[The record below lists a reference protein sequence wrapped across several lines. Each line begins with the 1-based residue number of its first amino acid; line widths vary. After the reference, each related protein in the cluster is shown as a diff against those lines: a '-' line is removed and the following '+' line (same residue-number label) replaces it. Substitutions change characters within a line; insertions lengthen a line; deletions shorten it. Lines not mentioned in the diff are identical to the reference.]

1 MVSSTLVY
9 AFSLLEWRLSLVAL
23 AFNVEN
29 VHYDFHVATT
39 SRKSFRAL
47 KSPGTMK
54 MCRVAKR
61 SKFISASF
69 ASASLSNSDHTQN
82 STTVL
87 DVDDLWDA
95 QLVADSAA
103 IEDIP
108 STTMYRSSR
117 LASPEQWETFIRTLE
132 RQTNK
137 SLTTTLHHDSRSHLE
152 EVDLFWEQIKHEA
165 EMAVVA
171 ERQAGPQLYQGILS
185 QPTLLSAICTVISH
199 EIETELIPA
208 TTLKGLFIDLLTSKD
223 IFTIRQDLQAVTSR
237 DPSIETAMEAI
248 LFHKGFHALV
258 CYRVGHRLW
267 QAQRTGLAYYMQSTV
282 SRIYSADIHPACTM
296 GSGIYLRVGVGVVI
310 GETAVVGNDV
320 SICEG
325 VTLGGTGKESGDR
338 HPKVGNGVTIYGGG
352 TILGNIPIGEGSIVS
367 AKSIVTKP
375 LPPLAIVSGVP
386 ATIRSYRTLQESEF
400 GDNLQN
406 HLVIKY
412 LDRWRAINDE
422 RLANLTMT
430 K

>member
-1 MVSSTLVY
+1 MSQVVLALHAGNVYHDLYGSTL
-9 AFSLLEWRLSLVAL
+9 
-23 AFNVEN
+23 
-29 VHYDFHVATT
+29 T
-39 SRKSFRAL
+39 SRKSF
-47 KSPGTMK
+47 SIPK
-54 MCRVAKR
+54 MPFAICRVPKL
-61 SKFISASF
+61 SKFSSVFF
-69 ASASLSNSDHTQN
+69 ASVSIPSSDHTQN
-82 STTVL
+82 STTFL

-95 QLVADSAA
+95 QRVADSTVA
-103 IEDIP
+103 DDDSP
-108 STTMYRSSR
+108 YSPMYRSAR
-117 LASPEQWETFIRTLE
+117 LESSEQWETFIRTLE
-132 RQTNK
+132 RQTNTT
-137 SLTTTLHHDSRSHLE
+137 LTTTLHHDSRSHLE

-165 EMAVVA
+165 EMAVAA

-185 QPTLLSAICTVISH
+185 QPTLLSAICTVVSH

-223 IFTIRQDLQAVTSR
+223 VYSIRQDLQAVTSR

-267 QAQRTGLAYYMQSTV
+267 QAQRTGLAYYIQSTV

-296 GSGIYLRVGVGVVI
+296 GAGIYLRVGVGVVI

-338 HPKVGNGVTIYGGG
+338 HPKVGNGVIIYGGG
-352 TILGNIPIGEGSIVS
+352 TVLGNIPIGEGSIVS

-400 GDNLQN
+400 DDNLQK

-412 LDRWRAINDE
+412 LDRWRTLNDE
-422 RLANLTMT
+422 RLLNLTPT

>member
-1 MVSSTLVY
+1 MSKVVLALHAGNVYHDLYGSTL
-9 AFSLLEWRLSLVAL
+9 
-23 AFNVEN
+23 
-29 VHYDFHVATT
+29 T
-39 SRKSFRAL
+39 SRKSF
-47 KSPGTMK
+47 SIPK
-54 MCRVAKR
+54 MPFAICRVPKL
-61 SKFISASF
+61 SKFSSVFF
-69 ASASLSNSDHTQN
+69 ASVSIPSSDHTQN
-82 STTVL
+82 STTFL

-95 QLVADSAA
+95 QRVADSTVA
-103 IEDIP
+103 DDDSP
-108 STTMYRSSR
+108 YSPMYRSAR
-117 LASPEQWETFIRTLE
+117 LESSEQWETFIRTLE
-132 RQTNK
+132 RQTNTT
-137 SLTTTLHHDSRSHLE
+137 LTTTLHHDSRSHLE

-165 EMAVVA
+165 EMAVAA

-185 QPTLLSAICTVISH
+185 QPTLLSAICTVVSH

-223 IFTIRQDLQAVTSR
+223 VYSIRQDLQAVTSR

-267 QAQRTGLAYYMQSTV
+267 QAQRTGLAYYIQSTV

-296 GSGIYLRVGVGVVI
+296 GAGIYLRVGVGVVI

-338 HPKVGNGVTIYGGG
+338 HPKVGNGVIIYGGG
-352 TILGNIPIGEGSIVS
+352 TVLGNIPIGEGSIVS

-400 GDNLQN
+400 DDNLQK

-412 LDRWRAINDE
+412 LDRWRTLNDE
-422 RLANLTMT
+422 RLLNLTPT